1 MNAES
6 SVRRCS
12 LGLALLLLSPGLWAM
27 WNASAVNRLSQKLY
41 GPALP
46 AAQQNIDAWAALVQ
60 RHAQDDIRQK
70 LTQANQ
76 FFNARIRFRDDKA
89 VWQQNDYWATPV
101 ELLRKGAG
109 DCEDFALAKYFT
121 LRAMGVPVEQLRMTY
136 VKSLTLNQAHMV
148 LTWYATPDAVPLV
161 LDNLQDAIVPATQ
174 RQDLLPVYSFNGQ
187 GLWLARQAGTSKRIN
202 DSKKLSRWQDLLAR
216 MRAEGFDLKE

>member
-1 MNAES
+1 
-6 SVRRCS
+6 
-12 LGLALLLLSPGLWAM
+12 M

-46 AAQQNIDAWAALVQ
+46 VAQQNIDAWAALVQ
-60 RHAQDDIRQK
+60 QHAQDDIRQK
-70 LTQANQ
+70 LAQANQ
-76 FFNARIRFRDDKA
+76 FFNARIRFRDDKV
-89 VWQQNDYWATPV
+89 VWQQHDYWATPV

-161 LDNLQDAIVPATQ
+161 LDNLQNAIVPATQ

-187 GLWLARQAGTSKRIN
+187 GLWLARPAGTSKRIN